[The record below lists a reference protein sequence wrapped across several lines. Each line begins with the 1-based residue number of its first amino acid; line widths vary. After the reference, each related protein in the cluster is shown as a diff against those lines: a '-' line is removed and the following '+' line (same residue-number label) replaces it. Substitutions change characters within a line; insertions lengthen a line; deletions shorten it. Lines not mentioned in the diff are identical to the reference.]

1 MRTKIL
7 VLAVFLAI
15 AASAF
20 ADKKIV
26 CYYESWAKDYPGQG
40 KYPITSLNV
49 KLCTHV
55 IYAFVEVKAN
65 GEFIMPQ
72 DVSDLV
78 QFTKYVKSHGAK
90 ALLSVGGAS
99 ENSKTFSNIAANP
112 ASRSQFVKSALHHV
126 QMHNFDGLDVDW
138 EYPNQNGGMK
148 ADKNNFVT
156 LLRELKNAF
165 ASHHWLLSAAVAAE
179 KGSASQSYEIREV
192 AAQLSFINVM
202 TYDFNGYWSGYTG
215 MNSPLYAS
223 PKDGDNQLNVNASIH
238 YWLSQGAPA
247 NKIIVGVPFFG
258 MTFTLKNSKDHGVHA
273 PTSGPGIKGPY
284 TNDKGNIGYNEMC
297 VDLKKGGWTV
307 VWDRKEDVPYAYK
320 GNQWVSYDDP
330 RSIKQKAAY
339 AKHHNLG
346 GVMIWSVDTDDFH
359 GNCGP
364 KDALLKAVNAGL
376 KH

>member
-40 KYPITSLNV
+40 KYPITYLNV

-78 QFTKYVKSHGAK
+78 HFTKYVKSNGAK

-165 ASHHWLLSAAVAAE
+165 ASHHWLLSAAVGAE

-258 MTFTLKNSKDHGVHA
+258 MTFTLKNSKNHGVHA

-320 GNQWVSYDDP
+320 GNQWVSYDNP
-330 RSIKQKAAY
+330 SSIKQKAAY
-339 AKHHNLG
+339 AKHYNLG

-364 KDALLKAVNAGL
+364 KNALLKAVNAGL